1 MQSSDGG
8 NRDRVNIERFSGF
21 AAEYNTFRPSPP
33 AVLARILAAIAA
45 VDRPCLVVDI
55 GSGTGL
61 STRYWTSTALRIIG
75 VEPNDDMRRQ
85 AVAETAEPSIE
96 YISATSDHT
105 TLPDGCADI
114 VTCSQA
120 LHWLEPTGTFR
131 EVARIL
137 RPGGVFA
144 AYDYDWPPTTGS
156 WEADAAFESCLTAIG
171 LKEEE
176 ASLPT
181 MPFKWAKHEHLSRMR
196 ESGRFRFTKEIVV
209 HHEES
214 GNDARF
220 IGLLLSQGQT
230 MAMLNGGFSES
241 ELGIDRFSEVCRRA
255 LGPDERVWLWSSRV
269 RIGVV

>member
-1 MQSSDGG
+1 MKSSESGG
-8 NRDRVNIERFSGF
+8 SERINIERFSGF
-21 AAEYNTFRPSPP
+21 AADYNTYRPSPP
-33 AVLARILAAIAA
+33 TVLARILIAIAGIEQ
-45 VDRPCLVVDI
+45 PNLVVDV

-61 STRYWTSTALRIIG
+61 STRYWASTAHRIVG
-75 VEPNDDMRRQ
+75 VEPNDDMRQQ
-85 AVAETAEPSIE
+85 ATARTSAANIE
-96 YISATSDHT
+96 YLSATSHRT

-120 LHWLEPTGTFR
+120 LHWLEPEGTFR

-144 AYDYDWPPTTGS
+144 AFDYDWPPTSGS
-156 WEADAAFESCLTAIG
+156 WEADAAFDSCLNAIG
-171 LKEEE
+171 RREEA

-181 MPFKWAKHEHLSRMR
+181 RPRKWAKHEHLSRMT
-196 ESGRFRFTKEIVV
+196 ESRRFRFTREIVV

-214 GNDARF
+214 GNDERF

-241 ELGIDRFSEVCRRA
+241 ELGIDQFRAVCRRA
-255 LGPDERVWLWSSRV
+255 LGPQQRTWYWSSRV
-269 RIGVV
+269 RIGIV